1 MPGSARPRT
10 AQTTAVVILIGALS
24 LLGGCGGTT
33 AAPSAET
40 ATATP
45 VATASAPTE
54 GITRITLPD
63 LGGNMLA
70 AGNFLWDATDAG
82 AVRVDLTTGAV
93 SDPIEGITNLAFD
106 GTRLWAGGEHLLL
119 ELDPGTGEVIERYTP
134 EHSACYLAATPE
146 AVWASDTMASVLQR
160 IDPATGEVVAT
171 IDVPSTP
178 KGTTFGE
185 GSVWIACDGA
195 GVVVRVDPATNAFV
209 EIPVGNGPHSIA
221 IADGWAWVINRFDST
236 LSKIDPKTNEV
247 VATVS
252 DVGTSPAVGVE
263 AGSGRVFAAYSGGI
277 AVIDP
282 EAAAIT
288 DRIAIPRTGFYDLKL
303 VGNTLWASD
312 TDNPALYAVDLDV
325 WP

>member
-1 MPGSARPRT
+1 
-10 AQTTAVVILIGALS
+10 VFILIGALS
-24 LLGGCGGTT
+24 SIGGCGGTT
-33 AAPSAET
+33 ALPSPDF
-40 ATATP
+40 ATAPP
-45 VATASAPTE
+45 VATEDATASATTP
-54 GITRITLPD
+54 GITRITLPE

-82 AVRVDLTTGAV
+82 AVRVDLTTRVV
-93 SDPIEGITNLAFD
+93 SEPIEGITNLAFD
-106 GTRLWAGGEHLLL
+106 GTRLWAGGERLLL
-119 ELDPGTGEVIERYTP
+119 ELDPGTGEIIDRHAP
-134 EHSACYLAATPE
+134 EHSAYYLAATPE
-146 AVWASDTMASVLQR
+146 AVWASDTMASVLHR
-160 IDPATGEVVAT
+160 IDPTNGEVVAT
-171 IDVPSTP
+171 IEVPTKP
-178 KGTTFGE
+178 QGTTFGE

-195 GVVVRVDPATNAFV
+195 GVVVRVDPATNELV

-236 LSKIDPKTNEV
+236 LSKIDTKTNQV

-282 EAAAIT
+282 KAAAIT
-288 DRIAIPRTGFYDLKL
+288 DRIAIPHTGFYDLKL

-312 TDNPALYAVDLDV
+312 TDHPALYAIDLDV